1 MQKLYLN
8 YPEITDIKANIVS
21 RRSNGDNTQVIL
33 DRTIFMPNNDYF
45 LKDRGNISGL
55 EIISIEEK
63 RDNIIHT
70 VKGKFQKSAVTLHLD
85 KANRMRNLT
94 YNTAFI
100 IFKLVFQSFYLA
112 KDIKLLLLDD
122 KFIVRINDFYDV
134 LDENLMEDQIN
145 FLISKAVQIENNSG
159 ITSIYPFGEVINND
173 ICFDNT
179 SKVRGFKIISSQ
191 NIGNDLD
198 IEFIAGDD
206 LIHGW
211 WLRPSFFCTNLLH
224 IYNNTLICYN

>member
-33 DRTIFMPNNDYF
+33 DRTIFMPSSDHF
-45 LKDRGNISGL
+45 IKDRGNISGL
-55 EIISIEEK
+55 EILSIEEK

-70 VKGKFQKSAVTLHLD
+70 VKGKFQKSAVILHLD

-159 ITSIYPFGEVINND
+159 ITSIYPFGEIINND
-173 ICFDNT
+173 ICYDNT
-179 SKVRGFKIISSQ
+179 SKVRGFKIITCQ

-206 LIHGW
+206 LIHD
-211 WLRPSFFCTNLLH
+211 
-224 IYNNTLICYN
+224 

>member
-8 YPEITDIKANIVS
+8 YPEINEINANIVS
-21 RRSNGDNTQVIL
+21 RRSNGEDTQVIL
-33 DRTIFMPNNDYF
+33 DRTIFMPKNANF
-45 LKDRGNISGL
+45 LDDKGYISDL
-55 EIISIEEK
+55 EIISVEEK

-70 VKGKFQKSAVTLHLD
+70 IKGKPQKSAVRLRLD
-85 KANRMRNLT
+85 DKNRIKNLT

-122 KFIVRINDFYDV
+122 KFIIRINDFYDL
-134 LDENLMEDQIN
+134 LDENLIEDQIN
-145 FLISKAVQIENNSG
+145 YVISKAVKIENNSG

-179 SKVRGFKIISSQ
+179 SKVRGFKIITYQ

-206 LIHGW
+206 LIHNW
-211 WLRPSFFCTNLLH
+211 WQEPSFFCTNLLH

>member
-33 DRTIFMPNNDYF
+33 DRTIFMPNNDNL
-45 LKDRGNISGL
+45 LKDHGNISGL
-55 EIISIEEK
+55 EILSIEEK

-70 VKGKFQKSAVTLHLD
+70 IKGKPQKSSVTLHLD
-85 KANRMRNLT
+85 KANRTKNLT

-134 LDENLMEDQIN
+134 LDESLMEDQIN

-179 SKVRGFKIISSQ
+179 CKVRGFKIISSQ

-206 LIHGW
+206 LIH
-211 WLRPSFFCTNLLH
+211 N
-224 IYNNTLICYN
+224 

>member
-45 LKDRGNISGL
+45 LKDSGNISGL

-70 VKGKFQKSAVTLHLD
+70 VKGKFQKSAVNLHLD
-85 KANRMRNLT
+85 KVNRMRNLT

-100 IFKLVFQSFYLA
+100 IFKLVFQSFYLS

-122 KFIVRINDFYDV
+122 KFIIRVNNFYDL

-206 LIHGW
+206 LIHNW
-211 WLRPSFFCTNLLH
+211 WLRPSFFAQ
-224 IYNNTLICYN
+224 IYYIFTITH

>member
-8 YPEITDIKANIVS
+8 YPEITDIEANIVS

-33 DRTIFMPNNDYF
+33 DRTIFMPNNDSL
-45 LKDRGNISGL
+45 LKDHGNISGL
-55 EIISIEEK
+55 EILSIEEK

-70 VKGKFQKSAVTLHLD
+70 IKGKPQKSAVTLHLD
-85 KANRMRNLT
+85 KENRTKNLA

-100 IFKLVFQSFYLA
+100 IFKLVVQSFYLA

-122 KFIVRINDFYDV
+122 KFIVRINNFYDL

-145 FLISKAVQIENNSG
+145 FLISKAVKIENNSG

-206 LIHGW
+206 LVH
-211 WLRPSFFCTNLLH
+211 N
-224 IYNNTLICYN
+224 

>member
-21 RRSNGDNTQVIL
+21 RRTNGENTQVIL
-33 DRTIFMPNNDYF
+33 DRTIFMPNNDNL

-55 EIISIEEK
+55 EILSIEEK
-63 RDNIIHT
+63 RDNIIQT

-85 KANRMRNLT
+85 SENRIRNLT

-122 KFIVRINDFYDV
+122 KFIIRINDFYDL

-206 LIHGW
+206 LIH
-211 WLRPSFFCTNLLH
+211 N
-224 IYNNTLICYN
+224 

>member
-8 YPEITDIKANIVS
+8 YPEITDIKANIIS

-33 DRTIFMPNNDYF
+33 DRTIFMPNNDNF
-45 LKDRGNISGL
+45 LKDHGNISGL
-55 EIISIEEK
+55 EILSIEEK

-70 VKGKFQKSAVTLHLD
+70 VKGKFQKSAVILHLD

-112 KDIKLLLLDD
+112 KDLKLLLLDD
-122 KFIVRINDFYDV
+122 KFIVRINNFYDL
-134 LDENLMEDQIN
+134 LDEKLMEDQIN

-206 LIHGW
+206 LIHNW

>member
-45 LKDRGNISGL
+45 LKDSGNISGL
-55 EIISIEEK
+55 KIISIEEK

-70 VKGKFQKSAVTLHLD
+70 VNGKFQKSAVILHLD

-100 IFKLVFQSFYLA
+100 IFKLVFQSFYLS

-122 KFIVRINDFYDV
+122 KFIIRVNNFYDL
-134 LDENLMEDQIN
+134 LDENLMVDQIN
-145 FLISKAVQIENNSG
+145 FLISKAVKIENNSG

-173 ICFDNT
+173 ICFENT

-206 LIHGW
+206 LIH
-211 WLRPSFFCTNLLH
+211 N
-224 IYNNTLICYN
+224 

>member
-45 LKDRGNISGL
+45 LKDSGNISGL

-70 VKGKFQKSAVTLHLD
+70 VKGKFQKSAVNLHLD

-122 KFIVRINDFYDV
+122 KFIVRINDFYDL

-173 ICFDNT
+173 ICFDKT

-206 LIHGW
+206 LIHNW

>member
-45 LKDRGNISGL
+45 LKDSGNISGL

-70 VKGKFQKSAVTLHLD
+70 VKGKFQKSAVNLHLD
-85 KANRMRNLT
+85 KVNRMRNLT

-100 IFKLVFQSFYLA
+100 IFKLVFQSFYLS

-122 KFIVRINDFYDV
+122 KFIIRVNNFYDL

-206 LIHGW
+206 LIH
-211 WLRPSFFCTNLLH
+211 N
-224 IYNNTLICYN
+224 

>member
-45 LKDRGNISGL
+45 LKDSGNISGL
-55 EIISIEEK
+55 KIISIEEK

-70 VKGKFQKSAVTLHLD
+70 VNGKFQKSAVILHLD

-100 IFKLVFQSFYLA
+100 IFKLVFQSFYLS

-122 KFIVRINDFYDV
+122 KFIIRVNNFYDL
-134 LDENLMEDQIN
+134 LDENLMVDQIN
-145 FLISKAVQIENNSG
+145 FLISKAVKIENNSG

-206 LIHGW
+206 LIHNW

>member
-8 YPEITDIKANIVS
+8 YPEITDIKANIVY

-33 DRTIFMPNNDYF
+33 DRTIFMPNSDHF
-45 LKDRGNISGL
+45 LIDRGNISGL
-55 EIISIEEK
+55 EILSVEEK

-70 VKGKFQKSAVTLHLD
+70 IKGKPQKSAVSLHLD
-85 KANRMRNLT
+85 VANRMKNLT

-122 KFIVRINDFYDV
+122 KFIIRISDFYDL

-145 FLISKAVQIENNSG
+145 FVISKAIKFENNSG
-159 ITSIYPFGEVINND
+159 ITSIYPFGEVINNN

-179 SKVRGFKIISSQ
+179 SKVRGFKFISSQ

>member
-45 LKDRGNISGL
+45 LKDCGNISGL

-85 KANRMRNLT
+85 GENRLKNLT
-94 YNTAFI
+94 YNTAFVLFKL
-100 IFKLVFQSFYLA
+100 IFKTFYLA
-112 KDIKLLLLDD
+112 KDINLLLEDN
-122 KFIVRINDFYDV
+122 KFYIRVSNFYDF
-134 LDENLMEDQIN
+134 LDTNLIEEQIN
-145 FLISKAVQIENNSG
+145 FVIAKAVKIENNSR

-173 ICFDNT
+173 ICYDYT
-179 SKVRGFKIISSQ
+179 SKVRGFKIITCQ

-198 IEFIAGDD
+198 IEFIAGDN
-206 LIHGW
+206 LIHNW
-211 WLRPSFFCTNLLH
+211 WQEPSFFCRILYIYLH
-224 IYNNTLICYN
+224 

>member
-21 RRSNGDNTQVIL
+21 RRTSGDNTQVIL

-55 EIISIEEK
+55 KIISIEEK

-70 VKGKFQKSAVTLHLD
+70 IKGKVQKSAVTLHLD
-85 KANRMRNLT
+85 GENRLKNLT

-122 KFIVRINDFYDV
+122 KFIIRINDFYDL

-145 FLISKAVQIENNSG
+145 FLISKAVKIEHNSG

-173 ICFDNT
+173 ICFENT

-206 LIHGW
+206 LIH
-211 WLRPSFFCTNLLH
+211 N
-224 IYNNTLICYN
+224 